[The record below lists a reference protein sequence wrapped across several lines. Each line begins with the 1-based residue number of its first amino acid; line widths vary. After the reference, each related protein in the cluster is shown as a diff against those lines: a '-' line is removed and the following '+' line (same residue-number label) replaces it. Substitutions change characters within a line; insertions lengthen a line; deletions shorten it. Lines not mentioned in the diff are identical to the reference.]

1 VEINNGEEK
10 INRASLPM
18 LSLTIPLLFEN
29 GFRILLSSVDTFM
42 LSSWS
47 QKAVAAAGMIG
58 QYIFFIQI
66 LFNVICIGTSIVLS
80 QYLGAKRNKEAE
92 QVTQGSVLMISLV
105 ALFIMLLIF
114 FGAAPLLSLYS
125 IEDDVRH
132 MAWQYLVIFGGF
144 GAFFMALNMLQGTV
158 LRAYGY
164 TKDAMY
170 IAIVANILNIL
181 GNAISLY
188 GFFGLPVLGI
198 AGVAA
203 SSAFSQLAA
212 SIILAIR
219 IRQKK
224 DVRFPLKRW
233 RDVSPSMYRVVLSVG
248 VPTAGE
254 NLSYNVAQIV
264 IMVMVST
271 FGTWAMSAM
280 VYTQTIA
287 RFVGIFGLSIGTA
300 TQIKVGY
307 WVGAKKP
314 EDAYRRVYLYQIIA
328 TTCTVFFL
336 ILINIFK
343 VPIIALFT
351 DEKEIVSMVY
361 RLLLFSI
368 YLEFGRSINLVTI
381 SALKGAGDFR
391 FPVLYGLFSMWGI
404 MVLGSYLLG
413 VKAAWGL
420 VGIWLSIGSDETI
433 RGFVML
439 FRWRSKKW
447 ITKRLK

>member
-1 VEINNGEEK
+1 
-10 INRASLPM
+10 
-18 LSLTIPLLFEN
+18 
-29 GFRILLSSVDTFM
+29 
-42 LSSWS
+42 
-47 QKAVAAAGMIG
+47 
-58 QYIFFIQI
+58 
-66 LFNVICIGTSIVLS
+66 
-80 QYLGAKRNKEAE
+80 
-92 QVTQGSVLMISLV
+92 
-105 ALFIMLLIF
+105 
-114 FGAAPLLSLYS
+114 
-125 IEDDVRH
+125 
-132 MAWQYLVIFGGF
+132 
-144 GAFFMALNMLQGTV
+144 
-158 LRAYGY
+158 
-164 TKDAMY
+164 
-170 IAIVANILNIL
+170 
-181 GNAISLY
+181 
-188 GFFGLPVLGI
+188 
-198 AGVAA
+198 
-203 SSAFSQLAA
+203 
-212 SIILAIR
+212 
-219 IRQKK
+219 
-224 DVRFPLKRW
+224 
-233 RDVSPSMYRVVLSVG
+233 
-248 VPTAGE
+248 
-254 NLSYNVAQIV
+254 
-264 IMVMVST
+264 MVMVST

-328 TTCTVFFL
+328 TTCTVVFL

-351 DEKEIVSMVY
+351 DEKEIASMVY

>member
-1 VEINNGEEK
+1 MQIDNAKEK

-18 LSLTIPLLFEN
+18 ISLTVPIIIEN
-29 GFRILLSSVDTFM
+29 GFRILLSSVDTLM

-47 QKAVAAAGMIG
+47 DKAVAAAGMIG
-58 QYIFFIQI
+58 QYIYFIQI
-66 LFNVICIGTSIVLS
+66 LFNVICIGTGIVLS
-80 QYLGAKRNKEAE
+80 QYLGAKRENDAKH
-92 QVTQGSVLMISLV
+92 VTQASVLMVLIVSV
-105 ALFIMLLIF
+105 IIMLLIF
-114 FGAAPLLSLYS
+114 FGATPLLALYS
-125 IEDDVRH
+125 IEDEVRQ
-132 MAWQYLVIFGGF
+132 MAWQYLVIFGGG
-144 GAFFMALNMLQGTV
+144 GAFFTAFNMLQGTV
-158 LRAYGY
+158 LRSYGH

-170 IAIVANILNIL
+170 IAMFANVLNIL

-188 GFFGLPVLGI
+188 GPFGLPVLGI

-212 SIILAIR
+212 AIILAIR

-224 DVRFPLKRW
+224 DVVFPLRISKNIPRNIYK
-233 RDVSPSMYRVVLSVG
+233 VILSIG

-328 TTCTVFFL
+328 TTCTVVFL

-351 DEKEIVSMVY
+351 DEKEIASMVY